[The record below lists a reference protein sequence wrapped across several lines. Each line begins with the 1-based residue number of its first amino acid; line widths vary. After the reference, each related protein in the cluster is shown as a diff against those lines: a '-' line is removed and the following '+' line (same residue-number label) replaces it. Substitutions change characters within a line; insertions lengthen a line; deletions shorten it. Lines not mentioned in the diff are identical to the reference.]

1 MIGLSENEV
10 EKRIKDGKINIQ
22 IVSRTKSNKE
32 IIVHNTINYFNILN
46 IVLALI
52 ILLSGQIK
60 NILFLGVIVVN
71 TGIAIYQ
78 EIKSK
83 QIVEKLSLL
92 SKNKVKVI
100 RSNNEKMISQNELV
114 VDDIF
119 MIANGDQIPVDSVLL
134 DGTLEMD
141 ESNLTGESDTIY
153 KNQNDM
159 VYSGSIVVSGSGL
172 LKVVNVGMDNH
183 INKMLS
189 ETKVSK
195 VHPSKLRDT
204 MNQILK
210 IVTVGIIPIGIVLFL
225 KNHFIFHLPFEE
237 VILKST
243 APLIGMIPEGL
254 ILLTSVA
261 LAVSVFLLGLKKIL
275 IQELYCIE
283 TLARVDILCVDKT
296 GTITQGD
303 MEVVD
308 VIGDINE
315 IMPLYLGCFGYE
327 NITDKALVKYF
338 GKKTGEEISS
348 KLEFSSKRKYSAVVF
363 KKYGSYALG
372 AYDFLIKNAEQQEIV
387 NHYIEQGYRV
397 LALVHSEYG
406 IIENYLPDDVQ
417 LKGLIILSDVIRDNT
432 KELFEFFEK
441 ENVKVKII
449 SGDNPIAVAAI
460 AKKAGLKD
468 TQAIDVSMLNETQLQ
483 EIVFS
488 HNVFGRVSPDQ
499 KKMMVEILQ
508 SQNHIVAMTGD
519 GVNDVLAL
527 KKSNVSIAMAQGC
540 DAAKQI
546 SNIVLLENN
555 FKNLYDI
562 LMEGRRVINNI
573 QKVST
578 LFLSKTVMSI
588 VFSIITLFTPIAFPF
603 IPIQLT
609 LISTLT
615 IGIPG
620 FVLTLEHSKEKIEE
634 KFMQNVLLKS
644 SASAMIFIATSLLTS
659 MILHYFNVYTIE
671 VFSTFATYLA
681 LLNGIILLYYV
692 DRKFNLIK
700 LFLLLFIL
708 VVITIIVIFFSSFFS
723 LVQLENSL
731 VMILFLVM
739 TMLFSCNILFF
750 NFIYKK

>member
-1 MIGLSENEV
+1 MLGLNEQEV
-10 EKRIKDGKINIQ
+10 EKRKKEGKVNTEIK
-22 IVSRTKSNKE
+22 SRTKSNKE
-32 IIVHNTINYFNILN
+32 IILTNTINYFNILN

-60 NILFLGVIVVN
+60 NILFLGVIIVN

-78 EIKSK
+78 ELKSK
-83 QIVEKLSLL
+83 QMVEKLSLL
-92 SKNKVKVI
+92 SKNKIRVV
-100 RSNNEKMISQNELV
+100 RSNQEVLLDAHELV
-114 VDDIF
+114 VDDIYL
-119 MIANGDQIPVDSVLL
+119 ISNGDQVHVDSMLL

-153 KNQNDM
+153 KNKEDL
-159 VYSGSIVVSGSGL
+159 VYSGSIVVSGSGM
-172 LKVVNVGMDNH
+172 LKVVHVGADNYM
-183 INKMLS
+183 NKVIS
-189 ETKVSK
+189 ETKVARI
-195 VHPSKLRDT
+195 HPSKLRDT

-210 IVTVGIIPIGIVLFL
+210 IVTIGIIPVGILLFL
-225 KNHFIFHLPFEE
+225 KNYFIFRLPFED

-261 LAVSVFLLGLKKIL
+261 LAVSVFVLGLKKIL
-275 IQELYCIE
+275 VQELYCIE
-283 TLARVDILCVDKT
+283 TLARVDVLCVDKT
-296 GTITQGD
+296 GTITQGN
-303 MEVVD
+303 MEVVE
-308 VIGDINE
+308 VIGDIDE
-315 IMPLYLGCFGYE
+315 VMSQYLGCFDYE
-327 NITDKALVKYF
+327 NITDKALIARF
-338 GKKTGEEISS
+338 GKRNEYEISN
-348 KLEFSSKRKYSAVVF
+348 KVDFSSKRKYSAVTF

-372 AYDFLIKNAEQQEIV
+372 AYEFLIKNRNQQDLV
-387 NHYIEQGYRV
+387 DQYIKQGYRV
-397 LALVHSEYG
+397 LVLVHSEYG
-406 IIENYLPDDVQ
+406 ILENYLPDD
-417 LKGLIILSDVIRDNT
+417 LKVKGFIVLSDIIRENT

-441 ENVKVKII
+441 EKVNVKII

-468 TQAIDVSMLNETQLQ
+468 TAAIDVSALSNEELVQNL
-483 EIVFS
+483 FN

-499 KKMMVEILQ
+499 KKLMVETLQ
-508 SQNHIVAMTGD
+508 SQKHVVAMTGD

-527 KKSNVSIAMAQGC
+527 KQANVSIAMAQGC

-588 VFSIITLFTPIAFPF
+588 LFSLITLFTPIAFPF

-620 FVLTLEHSKEKIEE
+620 FILTLEKSKDRIEE
-634 KFMQNVLLKS
+634 KFMQNVLIKS
-644 SASAMIFIATSLLTS
+644 SSNAVIFILTTLVMNFTLHQFGVYSLELA
-659 MILHYFNVYTIE
+659 
-671 VFSTFATYLA
+671 STLATYYA
-681 LLNGIILLYYV
+681 LFNGILLLYFV
-692 DRKFNLIK
+692 DKKINWIKIGLVALIVVTLLIIVMFFK
-700 LFLLLFIL
+700 RFFLLVDISG
-708 VVITIIVIFFSSFFS
+708 ITISILGSGW
-723 LVQLENSL
+723 LL
-731 VMILFLVM
+731 ILFLNVVI
-739 TMLFSCNILFF
+739 FKI
-750 NFIYKK
+750 IYRK